1 MKRAQEEA
9 EINKKPELTNL
20 MEDSVISYAKLD
32 DVKSLKDLDGD
43 GQEAVSDRAI
53 LEQKMLDSFYK
64 AHPEKLPEAAV
75 EQKTSTTDGQL

>member
-1 MKRAQEEA
+1 
-9 EINKKPELTNL
+9 

-32 DVKSLKDLDGD
+32 DVKSLKDLGD
-43 GQEAVSDRAI
+43 DSQDAISERAI

-64 AHPEKLPEAAV
+64 AYPEKLPMAAV